1 LAEALARAQVRPKTY
16 VVFIKPREFAAGWE
30 QSDLWATA
38 TALPG
43 VTVLR
48 DDEGHEAERF
58 GSATSGQTL
67 LYDASGALLFS
78 GGITGARAHRGD
90 NAGRDSLVSLLGGSH
105 PGLNRRDPGNNT
117 TKVFGCPLFASAIS
131 LTETSNGHRFA
142 HIGSRQQRESRPALS
157 RIPARDPQA
166 HRPVVRRLDGLSVD
180 RGIAFALWVSPRTW
194 GGPVS
199 RTHVH
204 V

>member
-1 LAEALARAQVRPKTY
+1 VWLIAAAAGLWVVWAWDNSPGLGANAPAHWPSASALSRATDRPTLLLLAHPQCSCTQASLGELAEALARVHVQPKTY

-48 DDEGHEAERF
+48 DDEGREAERF

-90 NAGRDSLVSLLGGSH
+90 NAGRDSLVSLLDGGSH
-105 PGLNRRDPGNNT
+105 PGLNHREPGNNT
-117 TKVFGCPLFASAIS
+117 TKVFGCPLFAS
-131 LTETSNGHRFA
+131 
-142 HIGSRQQRESRPALS
+142 GS
-157 RIPARDPQA
+157 
-166 HRPVVRRLDGLSVD
+166 
-180 RGIAFALWVSPRTW
+180 
-194 GGPVS
+194 
-199 RTHVH
+199 
-204 V
+204 